1 MEHSSTIGEKGKSV
15 SVPLHTCQDEVSSAF
30 SIYKGHLAQKALCS
44 TQHTGEDVVS
54 EDVEHRGE
62 VGSKN
67 PSVQV
72 KEVLEAVHVGS
83 LHKVLSVLQ
92 LGQQAVLLSQPE
104 KGSKI
109 TDVFSF

>member
-1 MEHSSTIGEKGKSV
+1 M
-15 SVPLHTCQDEVSSAF
+15 CQCHCTPVEDEVSSAF

-62 VGSKN
+62 VCSKN
-67 PSVQV
+67 PSMQV
-72 KEVLEAVHVGS
+72 KEVLEAVHVSS